1 MNNDEKGVIYAV
13 EKINND
19 IILSNFTLKEN
30 DDWSFTYISNE
41 EYINSQLSSEE
52 YDINLKTFYSNCN
65 IMTKKSF
72 FFKSVGDVFMVVF
85 SYNNDGVEII
95 NTIFQFIKNKKLY
108 TAVGSSVKSSYR
120 ESFSEY
126 ITILESVYF
135 KK

>member
-72 FFKSVGDVFMVVF
+72 FSKVLGMYLWLFFPTIMMV
-85 SYNNDGVEII
+85 
-95 NTIFQFIKNKKLY
+95 
-108 TAVGSSVKSSYR
+108 
-120 ESFSEY
+120 
-126 ITILESVYF
+126 
-135 KK
+135 